1 LTLTTDQLSTL
12 YGNQDVKDIIKAR
25 LRGGRGQ
32 HEWNIVANSVQW
44 KEYGLTAGDI
54 MNNTTAT
61 A

>member
-1 LTLTTDQLSTL
+1 MTLTTDQLSTL

-25 LRGGRGQ
+25 LRGGGR
-32 HEWNIVANSVQW
+32 EWNIVANSVQW

>member
-25 LRGGRGQ
+25 LRGGR
-32 HEWNIVANSVQW
+32 EWNIVANSVQW

-54 MNNTTAT
+54 MNNTTA
-61 A
+61 